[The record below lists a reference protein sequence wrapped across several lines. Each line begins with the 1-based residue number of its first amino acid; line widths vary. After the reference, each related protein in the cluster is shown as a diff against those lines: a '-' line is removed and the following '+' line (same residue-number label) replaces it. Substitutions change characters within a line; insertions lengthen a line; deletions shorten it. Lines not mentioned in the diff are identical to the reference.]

1 MLTFVFSRPF
11 YATIA
16 VAVFAGIFVVL
27 AVSSQFLFFE
37 PYVTMNITSETLFEF
52 VLTVAISAMS
62 GMVISMNIFVLKRL
76 KNELRKSRSGFIGSI
91 IGLSTGACSCGLIGY
106 VLISA
111 FGTVG
116 GVITSFITDY
126 RIHLRIVALI
136 ILLYSYY
143 ATSRMLSNHCRIQV
157 K

>member
-11 YATIA
+11 YTTIA
-16 VAVFAGIFVVL
+16 VAVFAGVFIVL
-27 AVSSQFLFFE
+27 VISSQFLFFE
-37 PYVTMNITSETLFEF
+37 PYVTMNVTSETLFEF

-62 GMVISMNIFVLKRL
+62 GIVISMNIFVLKRL
-76 KNELRKSRSGFIGSI
+76 NELRKSRSGFIGSI

-136 ILLYSYY
+136 ILFYSYY